1 MGQATVEVSTNAN
14 MSIKYCERRV
24 ITYMSGHEGQGNY
37 LVLQQS
43 MYLQSTIEPTSMLTM
58 GA

>member
-1 MGQATVEVSTNAN
+1 
-14 MSIKYCERRV
+14 
-24 ITYMSGHEGQGNY
+24 MSGHEGQGEC

-43 MYLQSTIEPTSMLTM
+43 MYLQSTIKPTSMLTM